1 MTLFKNTSIRT
12 KIFMG
17 FAGVILVTTVLFG
30 IVLFSLSSLNGSLK
44 QNVLEDLPAVLA
56 AARLNR
62 NLSELRLAG
71 KALLISETEQEAT
84 QYNMALRETQA
95 DIRQELDELSRMGLD
110 DRSLALVNAYSEAYL
125 RYTEALLSM
134 QTLFNEGK
142 IPEATAL
149 NHGDMKT
156 HAETAFQ
163 TSRSFMIAMEASVKK
178 NMREGEKLVHRT
190 FILSFLI
197 WACLAAVALG
207 ISRMVSGSIS
217 GSFNRLVGVAD
228 AIAEGNL
235 DSKIPMEGG
244 AELGSFTRAVSRM
257 QEGLREAREAS
268 ETENWLKTGMTR
280 LNEAMRGRQSL
291 AELGVS
297 VISEIAEY
305 INAQAGAIYVLD
317 EDGESAVLR
326 LFGSYA
332 FTERKSLSLEFLP
345 GQGLV
350 GQAALEKKM
359 ILIQEAPKDY
369 IRVTSGLGNS
379 LPRNICVIPFL
390 HEGVVRGVVEVG
402 ALKRITELQRRYLDQ
417 IMPAV
422 AAAFIMVQNQTTLRR
437 RQQELMAAN
446 EKLNRQTDVLKQSEE
461 ELKSQQKE
469 LENANEEL
477 EAQTRQ
483 LKQSEEELKAQTE
496 ELEVVNVEMAERNR
510 QLEEQKREV
519 EMARG
524 DLARKAEDLALAG
537 KYKSDF
543 LANMSHELRTPLNSL
558 LLLARGLQENR
569 EANLS
574 PEQVESAGIIYES
587 GRDLLN
593 LINDILD
600 LAKIEAGRT
609 DLRLETVLLEDI
621 LASVRSQFRHMA
633 DEKGLTLTAEAF
645 GDAPE
650 RLVTDPRR
658 LGQVLK
664 NLVGN
669 AVKFT
674 DQGGIS
680 VRAYRPEGR
689 GDLLTEAMDAEKTI
703 AFEVK
708 DSGIGIPRDKQQIV
722 FEAFQQADAG
732 DQRRFGGTGLGLSI
746 SRELAQL
753 LGGRIHLQSQTG
765 KGATFTLLLPI
776 ESRGQANAPL
786 EKGQVETP
794 KPQRLKNKTP
804 ETDDAVSDDRH
815 EIQEGDRIIL
825 IIEDDPRFA
834 GILAGQC
841 RERGFKHL
849 TAPTGEAGLELA
861 KKHLPDGII
870 LDLQLP
876 NMDGWAVLTALK
888 NQMETRH
895 IPVHI
900 ASVEEPST
908 EGMRMGAVGHAGKPL
923 DPGDL
928 DLIFD
933 RLAQSSNGDE
943 KRVLVVEDDPV
954 LRQSTVALI
963 SDNLVTVEEAKTGK
977 EAMELLRQ
985 KRFNLVVL
993 DLGLPDIPGTEL
1005 LKTLADEKT
1014 DLPPVIIHTI
1024 RDLTADEEMTLRNY
1038 TDSII
1043 LKDVRSQ
1050 ERLLDEV
1057 ALFLHRVVSDLP
1069 AEKMQI
1075 IQELRHSD
1083 APLKGK
1089 KVLVAEDDMRTM
1101 FAMTKL
1107 LAAHGIHPLK
1117 AENGEKA
1124 LHVLNEEPDVD
1135 LILMDVMMPVMDGYE
1150 TMKRIRSEKR
1160 FRNLPI
1166 IALTAKAMKE
1176 DRRKCLDAGA
1186 TDYLPKP
1193 VEQDRLI
1200 SLLRV
1205 WLLR

>member
-1 MTLFKNTSIRT
+1 
-12 KIFMG
+12 
-17 FAGVILVTTVLFG
+17 
-30 IVLFSLSSLNGSLK
+30 
-44 QNVLEDLPAVLA
+44 
-56 AARLNR
+56 
-62 NLSELRLAG
+62 
-71 KALLISETEQEAT
+71 
-84 QYNMALRETQA
+84 
-95 DIRQELDELSRMGLD
+95 
-110 DRSLALVNAYSEAYL
+110 
-125 RYTEALLSM
+125 
-134 QTLFNEGK
+134 
-142 IPEATAL
+142 
-149 NHGDMKT
+149 
-156 HAETAFQ
+156 
-163 TSRSFMIAMEASVKK
+163 
-178 NMREGEKLVHRT
+178 
-190 FILSFLI
+190 
-197 WACLAAVALG
+197 
-207 ISRMVSGSIS
+207 
-217 GSFNRLVGVAD
+217 
-228 AIAEGNL
+228 
-235 DSKIPMEGG
+235 
-244 AELGSFTRAVSRM
+244 
-257 QEGLREAREAS
+257 
-268 ETENWLKTGMTR
+268 
-280 LNEAMRGRQSL
+280 
-291 AELGVS
+291 
-297 VISEIAEY
+297 
-305 INAQAGAIYVLD
+305 
-317 EDGESAVLR
+317 
-326 LFGSYA
+326 
-332 FTERKSLSLEFLP
+332 
-345 GQGLV
+345 
-350 GQAALEKKM
+350 
-359 ILIQEAPKDY
+359 
-369 IRVTSGLGNS
+369 
-379 LPRNICVIPFL
+379 
-390 HEGVVRGVVEVG
+390 
-402 ALKRITELQRRYLDQ
+402 
-417 IMPAV
+417 
-422 AAAFIMVQNQTTLRR
+422 
-437 RQQELMAAN
+437 
-446 EKLNRQTDVLKQSEE
+446 
-461 ELKSQQKE
+461 
-469 LENANEEL
+469 
-477 EAQTRQ
+477 
-483 LKQSEEELKAQTE
+483 
-496 ELEVVNVEMAERNR
+496 
-510 QLEEQKREV
+510 
-519 EMARG
+519 
-524 DLARKAEDLALAG
+524 
-537 KYKSDF
+537 
-543 LANMSHELRTPLNSL
+543 
-558 LLLARGLQENR
+558 
-569 EANLS
+569 
-574 PEQVESAGIIYES
+574 
-587 GRDLLN
+587 
-593 LINDILD
+593 
-600 LAKIEAGRT
+600 
-609 DLRLETVLLEDI
+609 
-621 LASVRSQFRHMA
+621 
-633 DEKGLTLTAEAF
+633 
-645 GDAPE
+645 
-650 RLVTDPRR
+650 
-658 LGQVLK
+658 
-664 NLVGN
+664 VGN

-786 EKGQVETP
+786 EKGQVETR
-794 KPQRLKNKTP
+794 KLQRLKNKTP

-825 IIEDDPRFA
+825 IIEDDPNFA

-923 DPGDL
+923 DPWDL

-933 RLAQSSNGDE
+933 RLAQISNGDE

-1069 AEKMQI
+1069 AEKKQI